1 MNMKNSLQKR
11 TPVQNLQMT
20 VGTACAMGTAAMM
33 STVMA
38 YADVSTAIDKVFNVG
53 NQVSNSIAKGL
64 TNVVVP
70 IGIAVFLYLL
80 VRMLLARKNSLQK
93 RTPVQNLQMTVG
105 TACAMGTAAMMSTV
119 MAYAD
124 VSTAIDK
131 VFNVGNQVS
140 NSIAKGLT
148 NVVVPIGIA
157 VFLYLLVRML
167 LASDPKDVQT
177 YKKRLIVV
185 AIIVVAA
192 VAVPGLMKVANELGG
207 QINGELGGNNIGGNN
222 IGGNNIGV

>member
-11 TPVQNLQMT
+11 TPVQNLQMA

-70 IGIAVFLYLL
+70 
-80 VRMLLARKNSLQK
+80 
-93 RTPVQNLQMTVG
+93 
-105 TACAMGTAAMMSTV
+105 
-119 MAYAD
+119 
-124 VSTAIDK
+124 
-131 VFNVGNQVS
+131 
-140 NSIAKGLT
+140 
-148 NVVVPIGIA
+148 IA

-207 QINGELGGNNIGGNN
+207 QINGELGGNNISG
-222 IGGNNIGV
+222 

>member
-11 TPVQNLQMT
+11 TPVQNLQMA

-38 YADVSTAIDKVFNVG
+38 YADNVGNIGNAIDKVFNVG

-64 TNVVVP
+64 TNIVVP
-70 IGIAVFLYLL
+70 IGIAVFLY
-80 VRMLLARKNSLQK
+80 M
-93 RTPVQNLQMTVG
+93 
-105 TACAMGTAAMMSTV
+105 
-119 MAYAD
+119 
-124 VSTAIDK
+124 
-131 VFNVGNQVS
+131 
-140 NSIAKGLT
+140 
-148 NVVVPIGIA
+148 
-157 VFLYLLVRML
+157 LVRML

-207 QINGELGGNNIGGNN
+207 QINSELGGNNIG
-222 IGGNNIGV
+222 V

>member
-11 TPVQNLQMT
+11 TPVQNLQMA
-20 VGTACAMGTAAMM
+20 VGTACAMGTATML

-38 YADVSTAIDKVFNVG
+38 YADVSAAIDKVFDVG
-53 NQVSNSIAKGL
+53 S
-64 TNVVVP
+64 
-70 IGIAVFLYLL
+70 
-80 VRMLLARKNSLQK
+80 
-93 RTPVQNLQMTVG
+93 
-105 TACAMGTAAMMSTV
+105 
-119 MAYAD
+119 
-124 VSTAIDK
+124 
-131 VFNVGNQVS
+131 QVS

-167 LASDPKDVQT
+167 LASDPKDVQI

-192 VAVPGLMKVANELGG
+192 VAVPGLMKVANELGS
-207 QINGELGGNNIGGNN
+207 QINGELGGKNVGGNN
-222 IGGNNIGV
+222 LGGNNIGV

>member
-11 TPVQNLQMT
+11 TPVQNLQMA

-38 YADVSTAIDKVFNVG
+38 YADNVGNAIDKVFNVG

-64 TNVVVP
+64 TNIVVP
-70 IGIAVFLYLL
+70 IGIAVFLY
-80 VRMLLARKNSLQK
+80 M
-93 RTPVQNLQMTVG
+93 
-105 TACAMGTAAMMSTV
+105 
-119 MAYAD
+119 
-124 VSTAIDK
+124 
-131 VFNVGNQVS
+131 
-140 NSIAKGLT
+140 
-148 NVVVPIGIA
+148 
-157 VFLYLLVRML
+157 LVRML

-192 VAVPGLMKVANELGG
+192 VAVPGLMTVANELGS
-207 QINGELGGNNIGGNN
+207 QINGELGGNNIGGQ
-222 IGGNNIGV
+222 

>member
-11 TPVQNLQMT
+11 TPVQNLQMA

-38 YADVSTAIDKVFNVG
+38 YADNVCNAIDKVFNVG

-64 TNVVVP
+64 TNIVVP
-70 IGIAVFLYLL
+70 IGIAVFLY
-80 VRMLLARKNSLQK
+80 M
-93 RTPVQNLQMTVG
+93 
-105 TACAMGTAAMMSTV
+105 
-119 MAYAD
+119 
-124 VSTAIDK
+124 
-131 VFNVGNQVS
+131 
-140 NSIAKGLT
+140 
-148 NVVVPIGIA
+148 
-157 VFLYLLVRML
+157 LVRML

-192 VAVPGLMKVANELGG
+192 VAVPGLMKVANELGS
-207 QINGELGGNNIGGNN
+207 QINGELGGNNIGGQ
-222 IGGNNIGV
+222 

>member
-11 TPVQNLQMT
+11 TPVQNLQMA

-38 YADVSTAIDKVFNVG
+38 YADNVGNAIDKVFNVG

-64 TNVVVP
+64 TNIVVP
-70 IGIAVFLYLL
+70 IGIAVFLY
-80 VRMLLARKNSLQK
+80 M
-93 RTPVQNLQMTVG
+93 
-105 TACAMGTAAMMSTV
+105 
-119 MAYAD
+119 
-124 VSTAIDK
+124 
-131 VFNVGNQVS
+131 
-140 NSIAKGLT
+140 
-148 NVVVPIGIA
+148 
-157 VFLYLLVRML
+157 LVRML

-192 VAVPGLMKVANELGG
+192 VAVPGLMKVANELGS
-207 QINGELGGNNIGGNN
+207 QINGELGGNNVGG
-222 IGGNNIGV
+222 

>member
-11 TPVQNLQMT
+11 TPVQNLQMA

-38 YADVSTAIDKVFNVG
+38 YADVSTAN
-53 NQVSNSIAKGL
+53 
-64 TNVVVP
+64 
-70 IGIAVFLYLL
+70 
-80 VRMLLARKNSLQK
+80 
-93 RTPVQNLQMTVG
+93 
-105 TACAMGTAAMMSTV
+105 
-119 MAYAD
+119 

-140 NSIAKGLT
+140 SSIAKGLT

-207 QINGELGGNNIGGNN
+207 QINGELGGNNIGG
-222 IGGNNIGV
+222 

>member
-11 TPVQNLQMT
+11 TPVQNLQMA

-38 YADVSTAIDKVFNVG
+38 YADDSNVSAAIDKVFNVG
-53 NQVSNSIAKGL
+53 SQVSSSIAKGL
-64 TNVVVP
+64 T
-70 IGIAVFLYLL
+70 
-80 VRMLLARKNSLQK
+80 
-93 RTPVQNLQMTVG
+93 
-105 TACAMGTAAMMSTV
+105 
-119 MAYAD
+119 D
-124 VSTAIDK
+124 
-131 VFNVGNQVS
+131 
-140 NSIAKGLT
+140 
-148 NVVVPIGIA
+148 VVVPIGIA

-207 QINGELGGNNIGGNN
+207 QINGELGGKNIGSNN
-222 IGGNNIGV
+222 LGV

>member
-11 TPVQNLQMT
+11 TPVQNLQMA

-38 YADVSTAIDKVFNVG
+38 YADNVGNAIDKVFNVG
-53 NQVSNSIAKGL
+53 NQVSSSIAKGL
-64 TNVVVP
+64 TNIVVP
-70 IGIAVFLYLL
+70 IGIAVFLY
-80 VRMLLARKNSLQK
+80 M
-93 RTPVQNLQMTVG
+93 
-105 TACAMGTAAMMSTV
+105 
-119 MAYAD
+119 
-124 VSTAIDK
+124 
-131 VFNVGNQVS
+131 
-140 NSIAKGLT
+140 
-148 NVVVPIGIA
+148 
-157 VFLYLLVRML
+157 LVRML

-192 VAVPGLMKVANELGG
+192 VAVPGLMKVANELGS

-222 IGGNNIGV
+222 IGV

>member
-11 TPVQNLQMT
+11 TPVQNLQMA

-53 NQVSNSIAKGL
+53 KQVSNSIAKGL

-70 IGIAVFLYLL
+70 IGIAVFLY
-80 VRMLLARKNSLQK
+80 M
-93 RTPVQNLQMTVG
+93 
-105 TACAMGTAAMMSTV
+105 
-119 MAYAD
+119 
-124 VSTAIDK
+124 
-131 VFNVGNQVS
+131 
-140 NSIAKGLT
+140 
-148 NVVVPIGIA
+148 
-157 VFLYLLVRML
+157 LVRML
-167 LASDPKDVQT
+167 LASDPKDVQI

-192 VAVPGLMKVANELGG
+192 VAVPGLMKVANELGS
-207 QINGELGGNNIGGNN
+207 QINGELGGNNIDS
-222 IGGNNIGV
+222 

>member
-11 TPVQNLQMT
+11 TPVQNLQMA

-38 YADVSTAIDKVFNVG
+38 YADNVGNAIDKVFNVG

-64 TNVVVP
+64 TNIVVP
-70 IGIAVFLYLL
+70 IGIAVFLY
-80 VRMLLARKNSLQK
+80 M
-93 RTPVQNLQMTVG
+93 
-105 TACAMGTAAMMSTV
+105 
-119 MAYAD
+119 
-124 VSTAIDK
+124 
-131 VFNVGNQVS
+131 
-140 NSIAKGLT
+140 
-148 NVVVPIGIA
+148 
-157 VFLYLLVRML
+157 LVRML

-192 VAVPGLMKVANELGG
+192 VAVPGLMKVANELGS
-207 QINGELGGNNIGGNN
+207 QINGELGGNNIGGQ
-222 IGGNNIGV
+222 

>member
-1 MNMKNSLQKR
+1 
-11 TPVQNLQMT
+11 
-20 VGTACAMGTAAMM
+20 
-33 STVMA
+33 MA
-38 YADVSTAIDKVFNVG
+38 
-53 NQVSNSIAKGL
+53 
-64 TNVVVP
+64 
-70 IGIAVFLYLL
+70 
-80 VRMLLARKNSLQK
+80 
-93 RTPVQNLQMTVG
+93 VG

-207 QINGELGGNNIGGNN
+207 QINGELGGNNIGG
-222 IGGNNIGV
+222 

>member
-11 TPVQNLQMT
+11 TPVQNLQMA
-20 VGTACAMGTAAMM
+20 VGTACAMGTATML

-38 YADVSTAIDKVFNVG
+38 YADADVSTAIDKVFKVG
-53 NQVSNSIAKGL
+53 SQVSNSIAKGL
-64 TNVVVP
+64 T
-70 IGIAVFLYLL
+70 
-80 VRMLLARKNSLQK
+80 
-93 RTPVQNLQMTVG
+93 
-105 TACAMGTAAMMSTV
+105 
-119 MAYAD
+119 D
-124 VSTAIDK
+124 
-131 VFNVGNQVS
+131 
-140 NSIAKGLT
+140 
-148 NVVVPIGIA
+148 VVVPIGIA

-207 QINGELGGNNIGGNN
+207 QINGELGGNNISA
-222 IGGNNIGV
+222 

>member
-11 TPVQNLQMT
+11 TPVQNLQMA

-38 YADVSTAIDKVFNVG
+38 YADVNTAIDKVFKVG
-53 NQVSNSIAKGL
+53 S
-64 TNVVVP
+64 
-70 IGIAVFLYLL
+70 
-80 VRMLLARKNSLQK
+80 
-93 RTPVQNLQMTVG
+93 
-105 TACAMGTAAMMSTV
+105 
-119 MAYAD
+119 
-124 VSTAIDK
+124 
-131 VFNVGNQVS
+131 QVS

-167 LASDPKDVQT
+167 LASDPKDVQI

-192 VAVPGLMKVANELGG
+192 VAVPGLMKVANELGD
-207 QINGELGGNNIGGNN
+207 QINGELIGDDIGG
-222 IGGNNIGV
+222 

>member
-11 TPVQNLQMT
+11 TPVQNLQMA
-20 VGTACAMGTAAMM
+20 VGTACAMGTATML

-38 YADVSTAIDKVFNVG
+38 YAGVSAAIDKVFNVG
-53 NQVSNSIAKGL
+53 S
-64 TNVVVP
+64 
-70 IGIAVFLYLL
+70 
-80 VRMLLARKNSLQK
+80 
-93 RTPVQNLQMTVG
+93 
-105 TACAMGTAAMMSTV
+105 
-119 MAYAD
+119 
-124 VSTAIDK
+124 
-131 VFNVGNQVS
+131 QVS

-167 LASDPKDVQT
+167 LASDPKDVQI

-192 VAVPGLMKVANELGG
+192 VAVPGLMKVANELGD
-207 QINGELGGNNIGGNN
+207 QINGELGGKNIV
-222 IGGNNIGV
+222 GNNIGV

>member
-11 TPVQNLQMT
+11 TPVQNLQMA
-20 VGTACAMGTAAMM
+20 VGTACAMGTATML

-38 YADVSTAIDKVFNVG
+38 YAEVSTAIDKVFNVG
-53 NQVSNSIAKGL
+53 S
-64 TNVVVP
+64 
-70 IGIAVFLYLL
+70 
-80 VRMLLARKNSLQK
+80 
-93 RTPVQNLQMTVG
+93 
-105 TACAMGTAAMMSTV
+105 
-119 MAYAD
+119 
-124 VSTAIDK
+124 
-131 VFNVGNQVS
+131 QVS

-167 LASDPKDVQT
+167 LASDPKDVQI

-192 VAVPGLMKVANELGG
+192 VAVPGLMKVANELGD
-207 QINGELGGNNIGGNN
+207 QINGELGGNNIG
-222 IGGNNIGV
+222 V

>member
-11 TPVQNLQMT
+11 TPVQNLQMA

-38 YADVSTAIDKVFNVG
+38 YADNVG
-53 NQVSNSIAKGL
+53 N
-64 TNVVVP
+64 
-70 IGIAVFLYLL
+70 
-80 VRMLLARKNSLQK
+80 
-93 RTPVQNLQMTVG
+93 VG
-105 TACAMGTAAMMSTV
+105 N
-119 MAYAD
+119 
-124 VSTAIDK
+124 AIDK

-222 IGGNNIGV
+222 IGG

>member
-11 TPVQNLQMT
+11 TPVQNLQMA
-20 VGTACAMGTAAMM
+20 VGTACAMGTATML

-53 NQVSNSIAKGL
+53 SQVSNSIA
-64 TNVVVP
+64 N
-70 IGIAVFLYLL
+70 
-80 VRMLLARKNSLQK
+80 
-93 RTPVQNLQMTVG
+93 
-105 TACAMGTAAMMSTV
+105 
-119 MAYAD
+119 
-124 VSTAIDK
+124 
-131 VFNVGNQVS
+131 
-140 NSIAKGLT
+140 GLT

-167 LASDPKDVQT
+167 LASDPKDVQI

-192 VAVPGLMKVANELGG
+192 VAVPGLMKVANELGD
-207 QINGELGGNNIGGNN
+207 QINGELGGKNL
-222 IGGNNIGV
+222 GGNNIGV

>member
-11 TPVQNLQMT
+11 TPVQNLQMA

-38 YADVSTAIDKVFNVG
+38 YADVNAAINKVFNVG
-53 NQVSNSIAKGL
+53 NQVSNSIA
-64 TNVVVP
+64 
-70 IGIAVFLYLL
+70 
-80 VRMLLARKNSLQK
+80 R
-93 RTPVQNLQMTVG
+93 
-105 TACAMGTAAMMSTV
+105 
-119 MAYAD
+119 
-124 VSTAIDK
+124 
-131 VFNVGNQVS
+131 
-140 NSIAKGLT
+140 GLT

-167 LASDPKDVQT
+167 LASDPKDVQI

-192 VAVPGLMKVANELGG
+192 VAVPGLMKVANELGS
-207 QINGELGGNNIGGNN
+207 QINGELGGNNISGNN
-222 IGGNNIGV
+222 VGG

>member
-11 TPVQNLQMT
+11 IPVQNLQMA

-38 YADVSTAIDKVFNVG
+38 YADDSADVSADVSTAIDKVFNVG

-70 IGIAVFLYLL
+70 IGIAVFLY
-80 VRMLLARKNSLQK
+80 M
-93 RTPVQNLQMTVG
+93 
-105 TACAMGTAAMMSTV
+105 
-119 MAYAD
+119 
-124 VSTAIDK
+124 
-131 VFNVGNQVS
+131 
-140 NSIAKGLT
+140 
-148 NVVVPIGIA
+148 
-157 VFLYLLVRML
+157 LVRML

-185 AIIVVAA
+185 AIIVVTA

-207 QINGELGGNNIGGNN
+207 QINSELGGSNIGG
-222 IGGNNIGV
+222 

>member
-11 TPVQNLQMT
+11 TSVQNLQMA

-38 YADVSTAIDKVFNVG
+38 YADNVGNAIDKVFNVG

-64 TNVVVP
+64 TNIVVP
-70 IGIAVFLYLL
+70 IGIAVFLY
-80 VRMLLARKNSLQK
+80 M
-93 RTPVQNLQMTVG
+93 
-105 TACAMGTAAMMSTV
+105 
-119 MAYAD
+119 
-124 VSTAIDK
+124 
-131 VFNVGNQVS
+131 
-140 NSIAKGLT
+140 
-148 NVVVPIGIA
+148 
-157 VFLYLLVRML
+157 LVRML

-192 VAVPGLMKVANELGG
+192 VAVPGLMKVANELGS
-207 QINGELGGNNIGGNN
+207 QINGELGGNNIGGQ
-222 IGGNNIGV
+222 

>member
-11 TPVQNLQMT
+11 TPVQNLQMA
-20 VGTACAMGTAAMM
+20 VGTACAMGTATML

-38 YADVSTAIDKVFNVG
+38 YADADADVSTAIDKVFNVG
-53 NQVSNSIAKGL
+53 S
-64 TNVVVP
+64 
-70 IGIAVFLYLL
+70 
-80 VRMLLARKNSLQK
+80 
-93 RTPVQNLQMTVG
+93 
-105 TACAMGTAAMMSTV
+105 
-119 MAYAD
+119 
-124 VSTAIDK
+124 
-131 VFNVGNQVS
+131 QVS

-207 QINGELGGNNIGGNN
+207 QINGELGGKNIGSNN
-222 IGGNNIGV
+222 LGSNNLGV

>member
-11 TPVQNLQMT
+11 TPVQNLQMA

-38 YADVSTAIDKVFNVG
+38 YADNVGNAIDKVFNVG

-64 TNVVVP
+64 TNIVVP
-70 IGIAVFLYLL
+70 IGIAVFLY
-80 VRMLLARKNSLQK
+80 M
-93 RTPVQNLQMTVG
+93 
-105 TACAMGTAAMMSTV
+105 
-119 MAYAD
+119 
-124 VSTAIDK
+124 
-131 VFNVGNQVS
+131 
-140 NSIAKGLT
+140 
-148 NVVVPIGIA
+148 
-157 VFLYLLVRML
+157 LVRML

-192 VAVPGLMKVANELGG
+192 VAVPGLMKVANELGS
-207 QINGELGGNNIGGNN
+207 QINGELGGNTIGGQ
-222 IGGNNIGV
+222 

>member
-11 TPVQNLQMT
+11 IPVQNLQMA

-38 YADVSTAIDKVFNVG
+38 YADVANVSTAIDKVFNVG
-53 NQVSNSIAKGL
+53 NQISNSIAEGL

-70 IGIAVFLYLL
+70 IGIAVFLY
-80 VRMLLARKNSLQK
+80 M
-93 RTPVQNLQMTVG
+93 
-105 TACAMGTAAMMSTV
+105 
-119 MAYAD
+119 
-124 VSTAIDK
+124 
-131 VFNVGNQVS
+131 
-140 NSIAKGLT
+140 
-148 NVVVPIGIA
+148 
-157 VFLYLLVRML
+157 LVRML

-207 QINGELGGNNIGGNN
+207 QINSELGGNNIGG
-222 IGGNNIGV
+222 